1 MPMAMF
7 EKHDPWWEIDGPAA
21 RRERRRQRIVS
32 FAAFAASLVAVMGS
46 AYVWAFHLGLVG
58 GVAITL
64 GLG

>member
-7 EKHDPWWEIDGPAA
+7 NKHDPWWEIDGPAA

-32 FAAFAASLVAVMGS
+32 RTAFAASLVAVMGS
-46 AYVWAFHLGLVG
+46 AYMWAFHLGLVG
-58 GVAITL
+58 GVAIHF